1 MSNSG
6 FADLLNGP
14 GKKAHRAPD
23 QFVSTIKESFL
34 NVDIKMQSPDFVK
47 PAVIDY
53 EKETLSGSMENIKVS
68 IAHAIKTSKLTE
80 ICAGFE
86 LPVLGYLTRLEAIN
100 FVISHTRRHIYQL
113 RKIYNEV
120 AKKELKQH
128 F

>member
-1 MSNSG
+1 
-6 FADLLNGP
+6 
-14 GKKAHRAPD
+14 
-23 QFVSTIKESFL
+23 
-34 NVDIKMQSPDFVK
+34 MQSPDFVK